1 MFENYLA
8 EVRGKKPLVHCITNY
23 VTANDVANSLLAV
36 GASPIMADEPL
47 EVAEITQRCD
57 ALTLNLGTLDQ
68 KKIES
73 MLIAGKKANALGHP
87 VVLDPVGIGSS
98 RLRRRVAEE
107 ILKTIQVAVIRGN
120 SSEIKALAHGTVAA
134 RGVDA
139 SVKNLMQEGD
149 LEEEI
154 LLMQEFAKQSNS
166 ILLVTGAV
174 DLACDG
180 EHALVLRNGHTMMSQ
195 ITGTGCQLSALV
207 AAFLAANPADSL
219 MATAGAAACYGLA
232 GELAKT
238 RLRLDEGT
246 ATYRNRLIDALGLLT
261 ATDLKGGVKYEIYS

>member
-8 EVRGKKPLVHCITNY
+8 EVRRKKPLVHCITNY

-57 ALTLNLGTLDQ
+57 ALTINLGTLNQ
-68 KKIES
+68 RKVES
-73 MLIAGKKANALGHP
+73 LLIAGKKANELGHP
-87 VVLDPVGIGSS
+87 VVLDPVGVGSS
-98 RLRRRVAEE
+98 RFRKEVAEK
-107 ILKTIQVAVIRGN
+107 ILKTIQVTVIRGN
-120 SSEIKALAHGTVAA
+120 DSEIKALVDGTGAA

-139 SVKNLMQEGD
+139 SVKDLMLEPD

-154 LLMQEFAKQSNS
+154 LLMQEFARQSNS
-166 ILLVTGAV
+166 ILLVTGAM

-180 EHALVLRNGHTMMSQ
+180 NHALVLRNGHTMMSQ

-207 AAFLAANPADSL
+207 AAFLAANPRDPL

-238 RLRLDEGT
+238 RLRPEEGT
-246 ATYRNRLIDALGLLT
+246 ATYRNRLIDALSLLT
-261 ATDLKGGVKYEIYS
+261 ATDLKRGVKYEIYS

>member
-1 MFENYLA
+1 MFESYLA
-8 EVRGKKPLVHCITNY
+8 EVRRKKPLVHCITNY

-47 EVAEITQRCD
+47 EVAEITQGCD
-57 ALTLNLGTLDQ
+57 ALMLNLGTLDQ
-68 KKIES
+68 RKIES
-73 MLIAGKKANALGHP
+73 LLIAGKTANKLGHP
-87 VVLDPVGIGSS
+87 VVLDPVGIGAS
-98 RLRRRVAEE
+98 RFRKEVADK
-107 ILKTIQVAVIRGN
+107 ILKTIQVTVIRGN
-120 SSEIKALAHGTVAA
+120 ASEIKALAQGTESA

-139 SVKNLMQEGD
+139 SLKDLVTERN

-154 LLMQEFAKQSNS
+154 LFMQDAAKKFNS

-180 EHALVLRNGHTMMSQ
+180 ARALILRNGHSMMSQ

-207 AAFLAANPADSL
+207 AAFLAANPRDPL
-219 MATAGAAACYGLA
+219 MATASAASCYGLA

-238 RLRLDEGT
+238 RLRPGEGT
-246 ATYRNRLIDALGLLT
+246 ATYRNRLIDALSLLT
-261 ATDLKGGVKYEIYS
+261 ETDLGGSMYEIYS

>member
-1 MFENYLA
+1 MFETYLA
-8 EVRGKKPLVHCITNY
+8 EVRRKKPLVHCITNY

-47 EVAEITQRCD
+47 EVAEITQGCD
-57 ALTLNLGTLDQ
+57 ALTINLGTLDQ
-68 KKIES
+68 RKVES
-73 MLIAGKKANALGHP
+73 MLIAAKKANEQGRP
-87 VVLDPVGIGSS
+87 VVLDPVGVGSS
-98 RLRRRVAEE
+98 HLRREVAEE
-107 ILKTIQVAVIRGN
+107 ILKTIQVTVIRGN
-120 SSEIKALAHGTVAA
+120 GSEIKALAHGKGSA

-139 SVKNLMQEGD
+139 SSKDLVTEKG

-154 LLMQEFAKQSNS
+154 LFMQDFARQSQT

-180 EHALVLRNGHTMMSQ
+180 ERSLILRNGHAMMSQ

-207 AAFLAANPADSL
+207 AAFLAANPADPL
-219 MATAGAAACYGLA
+219 LATASAAACYGLA

-238 RLRLDEGT
+238 RLKPEEGT
-246 ATYRNRLIDALGLLT
+246 ATYRNRLIDALSLMT
-261 ATDLKGGVKYEIYS
+261 STDLKGGVKYEIYS